1 MDYKERVIALI
12 DEMFQ
17 AGMAGCIPMGI
28 GEGLRESQAYS
39 KGDGHIGY
47 WVTQNINQ
55 HC

>member
-1 MDYKERVIALI
+1 MDYKERFIALM
-12 DEMFQ
+12 DEMYQ
-17 AGMAGCIPMGI
+17 AGMAGCIPMVI

>member
-1 MDYKERVIALI
+1 MDYKERFIALM

-17 AGMAGCIPMGI
+17 AGMAGCIPMVI

-39 KGDGHIGY
+39 HGDGSIGY
-47 WVTQNINQ
+47 WAMQNINQ

>member
-1 MDYKERVIALI
+1 MAMDKKRFYNMIH
-12 DEMFQ
+12 D
-17 AGMAGCIPMGI
+17 AGMAGCIPMVI